1 MKKKARLVRGRP
13 PPEIKP
19 IRLRHFFVKKT
30 EPFCACSV
38 YNSDNDIRKPVG
50 SLFDCLKPCYYTVA
64 TRKPHIRKAEVQ
76 MGKRKNPASR
86 IVFLILLALAAAG
99 LSPNG
104 RLDALKAS
112 PPAANREQLQKEQLK
127 KVIMKIQLSRVR
139 SGDETERSPN
149 IDEILFEKY
158 EELNNSFAV
167 KPLSYKAEEL
177 LGVLNYARSLERQRR
192 WMAALRSYYQIIN
205 GKEDY
210 LCPSTD
216 VPEWDR
222 GRVYIGLKEYS
233 RECIANFPPAGR
245 RAFRLSHDRMVK
257 HRLDAALSSLNA
269 EEIQLIALNYPL
281 SAYADDAALY
291 AADLLFEKGN
301 YNEALFF
308 YKNLIE
314 KFPETP
320 LPLEQAYG
328 RMAMCAR
335 KLGPDAWQRIR
346 DCVKAA
352 PSEILDRRILT
363 YDSQTGKTVE
373 LALREYLEQ
382 TEHLLAE
389 DGESEPEEKAFNPSG
404 FSSLKQAWTIDRVYS
419 KQGYDAVVCG
429 NSIIASLLG
438 PDPNGG
444 THISGRIKGFDLNSG
459 KQILTGQ
466 KDKFMN
472 DIGQGRDHHMFPST
486 VSAYGNTYYFIDIES
501 RQVSGADMF
510 GGRSNRYFY
519 RTDLQA
525 CDIKT
530 GKIKWTQPW
539 CAENYGNPAGLPDQ
553 EARNFLKDLCLT
565 SAPVRYG
572 AYLYAGAVKMED
584 QVTEFYLVCFDAE
597 TGALKWRTYVGY
609 DCDAWQFSYS
619 QGLLPVLGSRVTV
632 ANNTVFFTSNM
643 GVVGCANAFTG
654 NLRWIAKY
662 RKPKTS
668 RDQRGRLTGTQ
679 TPFIWHETPP
689 WVIHGQT
696 IQRDG
701 KEVSANVFYVAPRDS
716 DTVYSFDADTGGRL
730 WNRFVTDSTG
740 LTGGSN
746 DYRWIAFSGK
756 RAVIVQNVSH
766 YRPNPNTSPGY
777 HPTSLLMLDLATG
790 KDTPLH
796 LYIPEGET
804 IVGRPILTERYIF
817 VLTRNLFLGYDMEQ
831 DDKLVIMASISNIG
845 GGNLVR
851 EAKIV
856 GNKLLI
862 FTDKHIHCYI
872 PAEE

>member
-1 MKKKARLVRGRP
+1 
-13 PPEIKP
+13 
-19 IRLRHFFVKKT
+19 
-30 EPFCACSV
+30 
-38 YNSDNDIRKPVG
+38 
-50 SLFDCLKPCYYTVA
+50 
-64 TRKPHIRKAEVQ
+64 
-76 MGKRKNPASR
+76 MGKRKNFTSR
-86 IVFLILLALAAAG
+86 IIFLTLLALAATG
-99 LSPNG
+99 LSPN
-104 RLDALKAS
+104 RQLDARKAS
-112 PPAANREQLQKEQLK
+112 PEVIVVPSREERLQ
-127 KVIMKIQLSRVR
+127 VILALGQMNGQTRA
-139 SGDETERSPN
+139 GDETERPPN

-158 EELNNSFAV
+158 EELNNSFSV

-177 LGVLNYARSLERQRR
+177 LGVLNYARSLERRR
-192 WMAALRSYYQIIN
+192 QWTSALRRYYQIIS
-205 GKEDY
+205 GKEDH

-216 VPEWDR
+216 VPEHDR
-222 GRVYIGLKEYS
+222 GRVYVGLKEYS

-245 RAFRLSHDRMVK
+245 RAFRLAYDRMVK
-257 HRLDAALSSLNA
+257 RRLDAALSSLNV
-269 EEIQLIALNYPL
+269 EEIQLIALDYPL
-281 SAYADDAALY
+281 SAYADDAAFY

-308 YKNLIE
+308 YKNFIG

-352 PSEILDRRILT
+352 PAEILDRRLLA
-363 YDSQTGKTVE
+363 YDSQTGRSVE

-389 DGESEPEEKAFNPSG
+389 GSESERKEKAFNPSG
-404 FSSLKQAWTIDRVYS
+404 FSSLRQAWTIERVYS
-419 KQGYDAVVCG
+419 KQGYDAVICG
-429 NSIIASLLG
+429 NTIIASLLG

-444 THISGRIKGFDLNSG
+444 THVSGRIKGFDLGSG

-466 KDKFMN
+466 KNNILN
-472 DIGQGRDHHMFPST
+472 DSNRGKDRHMFPST
-486 VSAYGNTYYFIDIES
+486 VSAYGKTYYFIDIET

-510 GGRSNRYFY
+510 GNQSRRYIY

-530 GKIKWTQPW
+530 GKIKWIQPW
-539 CAENYGNPAGLPDQ
+539 YAENYGNPAGLPDQ
-553 EARNFLKDLCLT
+553 EAIKFLKDLCLT

-584 QVTEFYLVCFDAE
+584 QFTEFYLVCFDAE

-609 DCDAWQFSYS
+609 DCDAGQFSYA

-632 ANNTVFFTSNM
+632 INNTVFFTSNM

-654 NLRWIAKY
+654 DLRWIAKY
-662 RKPKTS
+662 RKPETS
-668 RDQRGRLTGTQ
+668 LDQRGRPTGLL

-689 WVIHGQT
+689 RVIYGQT
-696 IQRDG
+696 IHRDG
-701 KEVSANVFYVAPRDS
+701 EEVSANAFYVAPRDS
-716 DTVYSFDADTGGRL
+716 NTVYSFDADTGGRL
-730 WNRFVTDSTG
+730 WERCVTDSIG

-746 DYRWIAFSGK
+746 DYRWIAFSSK
-756 RAVIVQNVSH
+756 RAVIVQNASH
-766 YRPNPNTSPGY
+766 YHPHPDAAPDNY
-777 HPTSLLMLDLATG
+777 HPKRLLMLDLATG
-790 KDTPLH
+790 KDKPFRA
-796 LYIPEGET
+796 YVPEGET
-804 IVGRPILTERYIF
+804 IVGRPIIAERYIF
-817 VLTRNLFLGYDMEQ
+817 MLTRNLFLAYDREQ
-831 DDKLVIMASISNIG
+831 DDKLVIMASISNIA

-856 GNKLLI
+856 GNKLI
-862 FTDKHIHCYI
+862 VFTDRCIYCYV